1 MKNKIY
7 IGITIGPIDR
17 ILNYS
22 KSTRAIWASSYM
34 FSYLAKHIIKKYRDN
49 KHIFLK
55 PKITDDMFNF
65 KDGVGRFPD
74 QYIFQADEDTSIND
88 IRNECDNILEKLAEN
103 IERVLEL
110 HDEKQII
117 FYYLKQTLRIII
129 VKQRFTEEKNE
140 KEIIESLQKT
150 LAGMECRDTFCARE
164 KRNYLAEY
172 FENTSSKSLL
182 YTDGFGDDKEG
193 RLFNTIIEC
202 SAGKNA
208 ARNLNA
214 SLNDLIKGKL
224 DEKLEP
230 YQKYITFVSADGD
243 NFGKTLSSLGEKVKD
258 VFDRYNKK
266 INEIVSDY
274 GGQIIYQGGDDILFF
289 APVYNASKKKD
300 IFSLITDIDKN
311 FEAIIK
317 NNSHIKGLEY
327 QPSISYGVS
336 VSYHKFPMY
345 EARKMSADL
354 LEKAKNSPNGKNK
367 IYWNV
372 RKHSGQS
379 FGGEI
384 DKNKPELMSAN
395 TNLISKAIVW
405 KEAFLHSITHWLTS
419 QEVMLTT
426 ILQNKNPKER
436 ESCLKNFIDNSF
448 NESPHEKCKDFFD
461 EIKGYLLTYN
471 SNEGIKQLHIIM
483 RYIELLIKK

>member
-7 IGITIGPIDR
+7 IGITLGPIDR

-34 FSYLAKHIIKKYRDN
+34 FSYLAKHIIKKYSDN
-49 KHIFLK
+49 EYIFLK

-74 QYIFQADEDTSIND
+74 QYIFQADEDTSINE
-88 IRNECDNILEKLAEN
+88 IRNECDNLLEKLAEN
-103 IERVLEL
+103 IELVLEL
-110 HDEKQII
+110 HDEKQKI

-214 SLNDLIKGKL
+214 TLNDLIKGKL

-311 FEAIIK
+311 FEAIIRS
-317 NNSHIKGLEY
+317 NVHIQSLKHK
-327 QPSISYGVS
+327 PSISYGIS

-345 EARKMSADL
+345 EARKMSAEL

-367 IYWNV
+367 IYWKV

-379 FGGEI
+379 FEGEI

-405 KEAFLHSITHWLTS
+405 KEAFLHSVTHWLTS

-426 ILQNKNPKER
+426 ILNKTQNER
-436 ESCLKNFIDNSF
+436 KSCLRNFIDNSF

>member
-1 MKNKIY
+1 MNNKIY
-7 IGITIGPIDR
+7 IGITLGPIDR

-34 FSYLAKHIIKKYRDN
+34 FSYIAKHIIDKYYKKGYN
-49 KHIFLK
+49 FLK
-55 PKITDDMFNF
+55 PKITKDMFEF
-65 KDGVGRFPD
+65 QDGVGRFPD

-88 IRNECDNILEKLAEN
+88 IRNECDNLLEKLAEN

-110 HDEKQII
+110 CDEKQKI

-129 VKQRFTEEKNE
+129 VKQKFTEEKNE
-140 KEIIESLQKT
+140 KEIIESLQDT

-172 FENTSSKSLL
+172 FESTSSKSLL

-214 SLNDLIKGKL
+214 TLNDLIKGKL

-243 NFGKTLSSLGEKVKD
+243 NFGKTLSLLGKKVKD

-289 APVYNASKKKD
+289 APVYNASRKKD
-300 IFSLITDIDKN
+300 IFSLITDIDTS
-311 FEAIIK
+311 FDTIIK
-317 NNSHIKGLEY
+317 SNVHIQSLKHK
-327 QPSISYGVS
+327 PSISYGIS

-345 EARKMSADL
+345 EARNMSAEL
-354 LEKAKNSPNGKNK
+354 LEKAKSSPNGKNK

-384 DKNKPELMSAN
+384 DKSKSELMSVN
-395 TNLISKAIVW
+395 TNLITEAIVRE
-405 KEAFLHSITHWLTS
+405 EAFLHSVTHWLTS

-426 ILQNKNPKER
+426 ILNKTLNER
-436 ESCLKNFIDNSF
+436 KSCLKNFIDNSF
-448 NESPHEKCKDFFD
+448 NESPHENCKDFFD
-461 EIKGYLLTYN
+461 KISGYLLTYN

>member
-214 SLNDLIKGKL
+214 TLNDLIKGKL